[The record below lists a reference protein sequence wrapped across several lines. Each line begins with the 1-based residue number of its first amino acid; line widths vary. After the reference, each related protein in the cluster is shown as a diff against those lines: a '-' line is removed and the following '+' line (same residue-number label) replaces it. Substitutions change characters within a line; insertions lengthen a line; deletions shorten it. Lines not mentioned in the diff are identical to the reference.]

1 MELQDLKVQMPEIF
15 ERVKEDVKKVLSGYE
30 CGIRLEDF
38 QDIVKEDI
46 LEFYEER

>member
-1 MELQDLKVQMPEIF
+1 MKERSQLFIGSKKILK
-15 ERVKEDVKKVLSGYE
+15 

-38 QDIVKEDI
+38 QDVANGDI